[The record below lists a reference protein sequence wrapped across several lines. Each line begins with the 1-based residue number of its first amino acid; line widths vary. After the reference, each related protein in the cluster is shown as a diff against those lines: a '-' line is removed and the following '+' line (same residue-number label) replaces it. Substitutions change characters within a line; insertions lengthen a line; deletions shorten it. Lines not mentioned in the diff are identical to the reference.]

1 MIRSLAEADLRAE
14 LTEIRL
20 PSLLIWGAQD
30 VRSPVAVAHDLEA
43 RLAGSRLVVLQGSGH
58 LAQVE
63 AADRVNAELRSFFRS
78 VDGQN

>member
-1 MIRSLAEADLRAE
+1 
-14 LTEIRL
+14 
-20 PSLLIWGAQD
+20 
-30 VRSPVAVAHDLEA
+30 
-43 RLAGSRLVVLQGSGH
+43 VLQGSGH